1 MAETI
6 GSAPLVT
13 TSISPSE
20 QNATSAESQSQ
31 AVAEAKDAQMADFQT
46 EAMAEAV
53 ILTEEE
59 EIAMTVVVDVITVAI
74 ATEVEVS
81 VETEAIVTVDEVP
94 VETGV
99 VETVD
104 EVSVETVEIVTVD
117 EVSAETEVIAMAAKI
132 RIEGEMTDVTPVA
145 VVKAEAVV
153 MILRMSDTEKHE
165 GSAQD
170 MPTIE
175 GHNQFALDVIKAKIE
190 TIEVKARDSRITL
203 S

>member
-1 MAETI
+1 
-6 GSAPLVT
+6 
-13 TSISPSE
+13 
-20 QNATSAESQSQ
+20 
-31 AVAEAKDAQMADFQT
+31 
-46 EAMAEAV
+46 
-53 ILTEEE
+53 
-59 EIAMTVVVDVITVAI
+59 
-74 ATEVEVS
+74 
-81 VETEAIVTVDEVP
+81 
-94 VETGV
+94 
-99 VETVD
+99 
-104 EVSVETVEIVTVD
+104 
-117 EVSAETEVIAMAAKI
+117 MAAKI

>member
-1 MAETI
+1 M
-6 GSAPLVT
+6 
-13 TSISPSE
+13 
-20 QNATSAESQSQ
+20 
-31 AVAEAKDAQMADFQT
+31 D
-46 EAMAEAV
+46 
-53 ILTEEE
+53 
-59 EIAMTVVVDVITVAI
+59 
-74 ATEVEVS
+74 EVS
-81 VETEAIVTVDEVP
+81 VETVEIV
-94 VETGV
+94 
-99 VETVD
+99 TVD

>member
-1 MAETI
+1 
-6 GSAPLVT
+6 
-13 TSISPSE
+13 
-20 QNATSAESQSQ
+20 
-31 AVAEAKDAQMADFQT
+31 
-46 EAMAEAV
+46 
-53 ILTEEE
+53 
-59 EIAMTVVVDVITVAI
+59 
-74 ATEVEVS
+74 
-81 VETEAIVTVDEVP
+81 
-94 VETGV
+94 
-99 VETVD
+99 
-104 EVSVETVEIVTVD
+104 
-117 EVSAETEVIAMAAKI
+117 MAAKI

-175 GHNQFALDVIKAKIE
+175 GHNQFALGVIKAKIE